1 MKSGPTTVHS
11 LICLKKNVQIQQ
23 FYNLGTK
30 DYLKIKG
37 LHCHMLLLG
46 YHIVAVNLLPKD
58 ISVIM
63 KKSNINSLVQWDNRK
78 KIVRQGEC

>member
-11 LICLKKNVQIQQ
+11 LILKNVQFQQ

-37 LHCHMLLLG
+37 LHCHKLLLG
-46 YHIVAVNLLPKD
+46 YHIVTVNLPPKD
-58 ISVIM
+58 ISFIM
-63 KKSNINSLVQWDNRK
+63 KKSNIKLLAQWDNRK